1 MSDDYTIQF
10 NGLEV
15 AIIENEPQ
23 SLRGLMHVLQ
33 QMGCQIVWTA
43 RNDEEA
49 LAASALHLPAVVFSD
64 LRLMRGSDD
73 FAPGWQLIKHLY
85 QQGSGRRFAVIIYSS
100 TPMTDEIV
108 LEAIRMGCSYIV
120 KEDLWDH
127 ERDILAS
134 AILAAR
140 SGSALLS
147 NEVAGGLEMIVNRMQ
162 GVTLLSDKEIMI
174 LKLVADGLSNK
185 EIAKRQ
191 FVAISTVKTHVSNIL
206 AKLQVDNRG
215 KAAEWFRQQHG

>member
-1 MSDDYTIQF
+1 MDDLTIQF

-33 QMGCQIVWTA
+33 QMGCEIVWTA
-43 RNDEEA
+43 RSDEEA
-49 LAASALHLPAVVFSD
+49 LAAASSHLPSVVFSD

-73 FAPGWQLIKHLY
+73 YQPGWQLIKHLY

-108 LEAIRMGCSYIV
+108 LEAIRLGCSYIV
-120 KEDLWDH
+120 KEDLWDY
-127 ERDILAS
+127 ERDVLAS

-140 SGSALLS
+140 SGSVMLS
-147 NEVAGGLEMIVNRMQ
+147 NEVASGLETIVNRIQ
-162 GVTLLSDKEIMI
+162 SVTLLSDKELMI

-191 FVAISTVKTHVSNIL
+191 FLAISTVKTHVSNIL

-215 KAAEWFRQQHG
+215 KAAEWYRQQHG

>member
-1 MSDDYTIQF
+1 MSNNLTLQF

-23 SLRGLMHVLQ
+23 SLRGLTQVLQ

-49 LAASALHLPAVVFSD
+49 LAAAAKYLPTVVFSD

-73 FAPGWQLIKHLY
+73 YEPGWQLIKHLY
-85 QQGSGRRFAVIIYSS
+85 QQGTGRPFAVIIYSS

-127 ERDILAS
+127 EQDVLAS

-140 SGSALLS
+140 SGSVLLS
-147 NEVAGGLEMIVNRMQ
+147 NEVAGGLETIVNRIQ
-162 GVTLLSDKEIMI
+162 SVTLLSDKELMI
-174 LKLVADGLSNK
+174 LKLVADGLANK

-191 FVAISTVKTHVSNIL
+191 FLAVSTVKTHVSNIL

-215 KAAEWFRQQHG
+215 KAAEWYRQHN